1 MHPCCGKDLRSATK
15 LAAVIDIVWTSI
27 FVALGIVII
36 ITSATSLRVE
46 KNEQSESPEDTTF
59 AMGGLIVGTIL
70 LVVKILQ
77 LILAIFLLQGAM
89 ERNHYKCKIWIY
101 ITCVFVTITVMN
113 FLFDVI
119 SVEGSKTGSVGSVIG
134 IILHIYF
141 LWIVWAY
148 KKELEQGLA
157 QPEADAGGLKA

>member
-1 MHPCCGKDLRSATK
+1 MPHPCCGRDLRAATK
-15 LAAVIDIVWTSI
+15 FAAIIDIVWTSI

-36 ITSATSLRVE
+36 ITSAPSF
-46 KNEQSESPEDTTF
+46 NAESDTKI
-59 AMGGLIVGTIL
+59 AMGGLIVATIL

-77 LILAIFLLQGAM
+77 LLLAIFLLQGAM
-89 ERNHYKCKIWIY
+89 ERNPYKCKIWIY

-113 FLFDVI
+113 FIFDVT
-119 SVEGSKTGSVGSVIG
+119 SVEGSNTGSVTSLIG
-134 IILHIYF
+134 ITLHIYF

-148 KKELEQGLA
+148 KKELEQGMA